1 MDPGSN
7 AQPVRGTTGLNAFL
21 WFVQSFLT
29 VQYLFHGWLFISPPA
44 AMVEA
49 MAGMG
54 LHVWFR
60 QFIGVAEVLAA
71 VGLVLPGLTR
81 MLPSLTPLSALG
93 LTVVM
98 ISATI
103 FHISRNEIP
112 SAVSA
117 ANLLVLVALTAYL
130 RWNVLPI
137 RSRAAHH

>member
-1 MDPGSN
+1 MDSRSVPPAG
-7 AQPVRGTTGLNAFL
+7 AIGLNALL

-81 MLPSLTPLSALG
+81 MLPSLTPC
-93 LTVVM
+93 
-98 ISATI
+98 
-103 FHISRNEIP
+103 P
-112 SAVSA
+112 
-117 ANLLVLVALTAYL
+117 
-130 RWNVLPI
+130 RWG
-137 RSRAAHH
+137 